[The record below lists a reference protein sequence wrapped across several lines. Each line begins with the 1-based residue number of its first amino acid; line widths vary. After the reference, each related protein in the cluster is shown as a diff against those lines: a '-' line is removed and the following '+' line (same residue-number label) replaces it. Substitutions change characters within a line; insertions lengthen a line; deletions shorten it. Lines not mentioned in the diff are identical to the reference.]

1 VKKEPIKLVV
11 TAGPTREHLDPARF
25 LSNPSTGKMGF
36 AIAEEASSRGWQVVL
51 VSGPVSLPS
60 PAGVKRVD
68 VVSARDMLKAVR
80 EALSTGGRQVLISA
94 AAIADW
100 RPKNYSAE
108 KLKKHQMN
116 GIIELVRNPDV
127 LKTIKSDLRR
137 KKLPS
142 AKLVGFAAETR
153 DIISEAQRKCRAK
166 RLEFVVANDISEE
179 GSGFSSDT
187 NRVSIVYKNGDVKDL
202 SMMKKRNLAAIIVD
216 EISSLCL

>member
-1 VKKEPIKLVV
+1 
-11 TAGPTREHLDPARF
+11 
-25 LSNPSTGKMGF
+25 
-36 AIAEEASSRGWQVVL
+36 
-51 VSGPVSLPS
+51 
-60 PAGVKRVD
+60 
-68 VVSARDMLKAVR
+68 
-80 EALSTGGRQVLISA
+80 
-94 AAIADW
+94 
-100 RPKNYSAE
+100 
-108 KLKKHQMN
+108 MN

-166 RLEFVVANDISEE
+166 GLEFVVANDISEE